1 MSLLGIPCRGVECNN
16 IPQVGWPTMSV
27 CICTKLFLLDR
38 MFRCGFKQ
46 WPSFY
51 LVYSFIMP
59 VCTTQHAA
67 SLATTLFFSAGQ
79 VHWGRLLLAILWHDV
94 RRSGLGDLYV
104 GPAFGYIA
112 QRLSPFPGSD
122 LMGRSTAFNATLFFT
137 SLFGLLASLSWSYT
151 SLCVLLFLLG
161 TAVGVGRVH
170 YTGLL
175 FTDAYSGFNA
185 H

>member
-1 MSLLGIPCRGVECNN
+1 
-16 IPQVGWPTMSV
+16 MSV

-67 SLATTLFFSAGQ
+67 SLATTIFFSTGTGTIGAVSSSLFCGMMFGA
-79 VHWGRLLLAILWHDV
+79 V
-94 RRSGLGDLYV
+94 GLGDLYV
-104 GPAFGYIA
+104 EPVFGYIA

-122 LMGRSTAFNATLFFT
+122 LMGRSTAFNATLFFHFT
-137 SLFGLLASLSWSYT
+137 FWGLLASLSWSYT

-170 YTGLL
+170 YTGLP
-175 FTDAYSGFNA
+175 FIDAYSGFNA